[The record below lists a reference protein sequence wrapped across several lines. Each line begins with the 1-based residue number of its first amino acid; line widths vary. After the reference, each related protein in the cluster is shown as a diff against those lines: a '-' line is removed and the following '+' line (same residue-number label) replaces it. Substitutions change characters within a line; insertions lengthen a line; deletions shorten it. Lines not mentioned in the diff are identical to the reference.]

1 MGLRPMV
8 RALTHGRWYVICISK
23 SGALLCSNAKIAPL
37 VLNRRSTADV
47 QEYLHHGPDAPCH
60 LRYMFECPQHHQSET
75 ADYCSIC
82 GAAIA
87 PVAVSEETT
96 GERCP
101 ECQAVRENH
110 DQVFCEVCGFNFRT
124 QQAGVPI
131 PVEPTAAKPANPS
144 LAIRWDLIVNV
155 DQNLYGNPNPDAP
168 TDRPEQTFTLFET
181 ENILGR
187 AAPGVRVQ
195 IPISHDGGLSRRHAL
210 FKRSPQ
216 GLSIRDLGSANG
228 TQLNGVDLLSGV
240 ETSLKD
246 GDVLAVGAWTK
257 ITIRAVNP

>member
-1 MGLRPMV
+1 
-8 RALTHGRWYVICISK
+8 
-23 SGALLCSNAKIAPL
+23 
-37 VLNRRSTADV
+37 
-47 QEYLHHGPDAPCH
+47 
-60 LRYMFECPQHHQSET
+60 MFECPQHHQSES

-82 GAAIA
+82 GTAIA
-87 PVAVSEETT
+87 PVAVNVETT
-96 GERCP
+96 GNKCP
-101 ECQAVRENH
+101 ECQAARESK

-131 PVEPTAAKPANPS
+131 PVAAPAEPTAVKPANPS
-144 LAIRWDLIVNV
+144 PAIRWDLIVNV
-155 DQNLYGNPNPDAP
+155 DPDLYGNPNPDAP
-168 TDRPEQTFTLFET
+168 TDRPEQTFTLFEP

-195 IPISHDGGLSRRHAL
+195 IPISHDAGLSRRHAL

-257 ITIRAVNP
+257 ITIRAVHV